1 MTLPVIAKV
10 FGWVISTSVST
21 CEIEV
26 WDEVKRPCSTL
37 CDHFNCTICVFLQ
50 FFSCLCSWMFPM
62 IVLKVPWSARG
73 RPNFRQK
80 SQVQYRY
87 LCHPLTIQKTD
98 LPISPCARSQV
109 LLGPNSSFCCLN
121 HLKSQKKNHYIFCYS
136 LAWLSVSSVAPVVR
150 ESLRAPRATG
160 FGPRPWDGILGQI
173 ETAPPMQVFWHHV
186 FLCEIHCTI
195 INMYGKN

>member
-1 MTLPVIAKV
+1 MTLPVIGKV

-26 WDEVKRPCSTL
+26 WDEVKRRPCSTL
-37 CDHFNCTICVFLQ
+37 

-80 SQVQYRY
+80 SQVQYCY
-87 LCHPLTIQKTD
+87 PWHPLTIQKTG

-121 HLKSQKKNHYIFCYS
+121 HLKSQKKSLHLLLLLGLAECQGCGSCRPRKLKSSKGNWFWTSSTMGWIF
-136 LAWLSVSSVAPVVR
+136 LS
-150 ESLRAPRATG
+150 
-160 FGPRPWDGILGQI
+160 
-173 ETAPPMQVFWHHV
+173 
-186 FLCEIHCTI
+186 
-195 INMYGKN
+195 N